1 AVRSRVHEV
10 HLHGVV
16 EPVERVLRWRVEVEL
31 EKSPRRAVDL
41 DRVAL
46 VDVGLDRVA
55 VVHEMQARH
64 PVPEGEIWE
73 VLRLD
78 GSWRLR
84 PEGGGRRRGCG
95 GLRRRGRRAAGEE
108 QGRGKE
114 RGGSCRFAESHGSSL
129 GHRGDPT
136 PGPVRPLV
144 RGGRARPRARW
155 CSVGGVTTTSAP
167 PAVSVPLL
175 DLKKQYATLKDEIL
189 RVAGEVFESQGFI
202 LG

>member
-84 PEGGGRRRGCG
+84 PEGDGR
-95 GLRRRGRRAAGEE
+95 LPVAQAASP
-108 QGRGKE
+108 
-114 RGGSCRFAESHGSSL
+114 GSEPH
-129 GHRGDPT
+129 
-136 PGPVRPLV
+136 
-144 RGGRARPRARW
+144 
-155 CSVGGVTTTSAP
+155 SAG
-167 PAVSVPLL
+167 PAVSGV
-175 DLKKQYATLKDEIL
+175 
-189 RVAGEVFESQGFI
+189 VA
-202 LG
+202 